1 MERLTSI
8 RDVRAHVAAART
20 AGDRI
25 ALVPTMGAL
34 HAGHLSLVRLAADHA
49 DTVVVSVF
57 VNPTQFDRPNDLS
70 AYPRDLA
77 GDEAALAGL
86 GDAAPAVVF
95 APGAEELYPRG
106 PLTTVRVAE
115 LTDGLC
121 GAGRPGHFDGVATVV
136 VKLFNVVAPDVAV
149 FGRKDAQQLRV
160 IRRMVADLNVPVEL
174 VEGPTVREPD
184 GLALSSRNR
193 RLSTNERAD
202 ALALPAALRA
212 AVLAAGQARE
222 SGDPLDPTAIRA
234 VAGAAIDGRP
244 GVDLE
249 YLEVVDPDTLG
260 APANAADRLL
270 VALAAHVGPVR
281 LIDNVEV
288 GNVDEERRLLRA
300 TVGGRS
306 TTPGPDPD
314 PAED

>member
-1 MERLTSI
+1 MERLTAIS
-8 RDVRAHVAAART
+8 DVRAHVATARS

-34 HAGHLSLVRLAADHA
+34 HAGHLALVRLAADRA

-57 VNPTQFDRPNDLS
+57 VNPTQFDRPADLA
-70 AYPRDLA
+70 AYPRDLV

-95 APGAEELYPRG
+95 APEAGELYPRP
-106 PLTTVRVAE
+106 PLTTVHVAD

-136 VKLFNVVAPDVAV
+136 AKLFNIVAPDVAV

-160 IRRMVADLNVPVEL
+160 IRRMVADLNLPVEL
-174 VEGPTVREPD
+174 AEGTTVREPD

-193 RLSTNERAD
+193 RLSPGERAD

-212 AVLAAGQARE
+212 AVVAAGQARE
-222 SGDPLDPTAIRA
+222 AGDPLDPAAIRA
-234 VAGAAIDGRP
+234 AAVARIAQARIDGQP

-260 APANAADRLL
+260 APAVAADRLL
-270 VALAAHVGPVR
+270 VALAAQVGPVR

-288 GNVDEERRLLRA
+288 GDLDDEHRLLRA
-300 TVGGRS
+300 TGG
-306 TTPGPDPD
+306 DPD

>member
-8 RDVRAHVAAART
+8 TDVRAHVAAARS

-34 HAGHLSLVRLAADHA
+34 HAGHLALVRLAADHA

-57 VNPTQFDRPNDLS
+57 VNPTQFDRPDDLA

-95 APGAEELYPRG
+95 APEAGELYPRP
-106 PLTTVRVAE
+106 PLTTVHVAE
-115 LTDGLC
+115 LTEGLC

-136 VKLFNVVAPDVAV
+136 AKLFNVVAPDVAV

-160 IRRMVADLNVPVEL
+160 IRRMVADLDVPVE
-174 VEGPTVREPD
+174 VVAGPTVREPD

-193 RLSTNERAD
+193 RLSVDERAD
-202 ALALPAALRA
+202 ALSLPAALRA
-212 AVLAAGQARE
+212 AVVVAGQARE
-222 SGDPLDPTAIRA
+222 AGRLLDPAAIRA
-234 VAGAAIDGRP
+234 AAEARIAGVPVAGGR

-260 APANAADRLL
+260 APTEAGDHLL

-281 LIDNVEV
+281 LIDNVEL
-288 GNVDEERRLLRA
+288 GDLDEERRLLRA
-300 TVGGRS
+300 TGG
-306 TTPGPDPD
+306 D
-314 PAED
+314 PATAED